1 MEVAEVFTAQEC
13 VTIHSVVTKLS
24 PVKCSKKNAK
34 IKYFDGK
41 LTDGKKTMRMVSF
54 QPQLRS
60 QLQASLDA
68 ATSVALSDCQVKEG
82 GFQEELDIVAASRSK
97 FLHQRNSSCHVI
109 SVALIP
115 MQRRKCTSKSL
126 TTWR

>member
-24 PVKCSKKNAK
+24 PVKCGKKNAK

-54 QPQLRS
+54 QLQLRS
-60 QLQASLDA
+60 QLQTSLDA

-97 FLHQRNSSCHVI
+97 FLSSPKKFKLPCDLSRI
-109 SVALIP
+109 DPDAA
-115 MQRRKCTSKSL
+115 T
-126 TTWR
+126 